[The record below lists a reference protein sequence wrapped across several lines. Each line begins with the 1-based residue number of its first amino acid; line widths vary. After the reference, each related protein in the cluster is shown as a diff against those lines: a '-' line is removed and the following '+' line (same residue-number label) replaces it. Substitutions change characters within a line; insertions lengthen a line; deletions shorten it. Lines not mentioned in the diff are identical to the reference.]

1 MNYTNILEGLFFL
14 IGAFIYFKYFNKP
27 LFDNKKEKKM
37 RDEELSANLIENIK
51 LVDSTRDFK
60 GWIGGIGLIIIGL
73 VLIYLGLIKK

>member
-1 MNYTNILEGLFFL
+1 
-14 IGAFIYFKYFNKP
+14 
-27 LFDNKKEKKM
+27 M

-51 LVDSTRDFK
+51 LADSTRDFK